1 MNAITLGNP
10 NFFLK
15 GVAEQTFIDPTTGN
29 IVGYDTVA
37 VDAAITSSVNL
48 QEIAGGMGNALAG
61 VIPDTTRLSGTY
73 TSQAF
78 SLETRK
84 LITGGKLSYGGVAS
98 VCETILATSEKLKVS
113 RAAAKHYAQ
122 PASDEYGWC
131 YVREHGATKYVGTN
145 YGIDLAT
152 GEVQDFVAIPETS
165 YDVFYFT
172 VNDSAKVLALPDNFN
187 PSVVSVQTKYGM
199 YAKQNNAVSGGTF
212 QGWLYVIVPMA
223 VLNGDAGLSANQTTN
238 ATTNGNWMAM
248 SPDKTVMDCA
258 DCAASGNDFC
268 YYVFVPCAGA
278 TSAVKALAIV
288 GGGVTVAKGGSA
300 QIPVKYVMDDDSIL
314 QPTYTDLS
322 YDSAAK
328 GTATVE
334 ANGIVSGVAE
344 GTTDVTVSLEKGD
357 GETLKAICHV
367 VVTA

>member
-37 VDAAITSSVNL
+37 VDAAITTSVNL

-61 VIPDTTRLSGTY
+61 VIPDTSRLSGTY

-98 VCETILATSEKLKVS
+98 VCETIVATSEKLKVS
-113 RAAAKHYAQ
+113 RVPAKHYAQ
-122 PASDEYGWC
+122 PDSDEYGWC

-238 ATTNGNWMAM
+238 ATTSGNWMAM

-258 DCAASGNDFC
+258 DCASSGNDFC

-288 GGGVTVAKGGSA
+288 GGGVTVAAGGSV
-300 QIPVKYVMDDDSIL
+300 QIPVKYVMVDNTVVQPKYSDLTIASNSTSI
-314 QPTYTDLS
+314 
-322 YDSAAK
+322 
-328 GTATVE
+328 ATVS
-334 ANGIVSGVAE
+334 NGVITGASAGNTTLTIAGPSGSNVE
-344 GTTDVTVSLEKGD
+344 TITVGV
-357 GETLKAICHV
+357 H
-367 VVTA
+367 VTAS